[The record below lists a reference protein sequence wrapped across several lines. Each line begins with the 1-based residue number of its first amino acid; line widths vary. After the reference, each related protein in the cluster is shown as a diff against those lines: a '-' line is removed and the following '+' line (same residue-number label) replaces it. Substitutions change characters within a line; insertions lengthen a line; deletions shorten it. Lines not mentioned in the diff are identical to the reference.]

1 MSVVPG
7 CEGESDVA
15 AEGKKRGF
23 GGRIEDEVLGDG
35 AVAGVL
41 LVSEDEDDAVAV
53 GGGVGVGE
61 NRFVRGSLM
70 ALDLGEMVK
79 CVRRKLDGANSYLY
93 NGPKELSMDR

>member
-23 GGRIEDEVLGDG
+23 DGGVGDEVLGG
-35 AVAGVL
+35 GVVTGVL
-41 LVSEDEDDAVAV
+41 LVSEDGDDAVAV

-61 NRFVRGSLM
+61 NRLVRGSLM
-70 ALDLGEMVK
+70 ALDLGGMVECMRMK
-79 CVRRKLDGANSYLY
+79 SDGANSYLY
-93 NGPKELSMDR
+93 NGPKEFSMDR